1 LSAKADLRSK
11 GRGDKHRISPGLSW
25 IDLTFLPV
33 SDAGLVIFLALIAVV
48 GVYVVVYAVAFL
60 FTHLLSLG
68 EVNRARSYY
77 NGVDS
82 YALDESEGTKL
93 ARKLYRTTLYFS
105 LIVLVF
111 AVEEGVRYFLH
122 TGPATDEIWL
132 FRFACLAV
140 FTIITGV
147 FFVRLH
153 RWLSFKSTSKF
164 QQTSKQI
171 KDYRSQEHKEK
182 QIR

>member
-1 LSAKADLRSK
+1 LCAKADLESK
-11 GRGDKHRISPGLSW
+11 AQEDRHRIARGLSW
-25 IDLTFLPV
+25 IDLTFLPI

-68 EVNRARSYY
+68 EVNRARRYY
-77 NGVDS
+77 SAVDS
-82 YALDESEGTKL
+82 HALDESEGTKL

-122 TGPATDEIWL
+122 TGPATYEIWV

-140 FTIITGV
+140 FTVVTGV

-164 QQTSKQI
+164 QQISKRI
-171 KDYRSQEHKEK
+171 KEYRSEEHKEN
-182 QIR
+182 QSR

>member
-1 LSAKADLRSK
+1 LCAKADLESK
-11 GRGDKHRISPGLSW
+11 AQGDKQRIGRGLSW
-25 IDLTFLPV
+25 IDLTFLPI
-33 SDAGLVIFLALIAVV
+33 SDAGLVIFLGLIAIV
-48 GVYVVVYAVAFL
+48 GVYVVVYAVAFI

-68 EVNRARSYY
+68 EVNRARRYY
-77 NGVDS
+77 NAVDS
-82 YALDESEGTKL
+82 YELDESEGTKL

-111 AVEEGVRYFLH
+111 AVEEGIRYFLH
-122 TGPATDEIWL
+122 TGPATYEIWI

-164 QQTSKQI
+164 QQTSKRI
-171 KDYRSQEHKEK
+171 NEYRSEEQKEK
-182 QIR
+182 QSK